1 MLGSGEYYGG
11 GGLGEV
17 GVITVP
23 AQLVPQ
29 VPDVE
34 VVEDRQMLLRQVEQ
48 HLASGGGTR
57 ERVFG
62 GSGQASAVAGRG
74 WAGAG
79 AWRSHLR
86 AGCV

>member
-57 ERVFG
+57 ERAFG